1 MVRFDGA
8 RYPELSVHPLLSTYE
23 ASVAEE
29 KDSVDFEGIYSCHY
43 SSCLFSFFLINHTP
57 FGTIVHS
64 FTTLSFEFNQD
75 SINTHSYLY

>member
-29 KDSVDFEGIYSCHY
+29 EDSVDFEGIYSCLY
-43 SSCLFSFFLINHTP
+43 SSCLLSFF
-57 FGTIVHS
+57 F
-64 FTTLSFEFNQD
+64 
-75 SINTHSYLY
+75 

>member
-29 KDSVDFEGIYSCHY
+29 EDSVDFEGIYSCLY
-43 SSCLFSFFLINHTP
+43 SSCLLSFFFDQP
-57 FGTIVHS
+57 HS
-64 FTTLSFEFNQD
+64 FWYHRSF
-75 SINTHSYLY
+75 IYNTVF